1 MICLWIK
8 MTSFIYSIVGRAD
21 MYDPDLADA
30 ACQEVASALRE
41 QVASLTFFF
50 LFINLKPRVE

>member
-1 MICLWIK
+1 MICLWFQ

-21 MYDPDLADA
+21 MYDPDLADT

-41 QVASLTFFF
+41 QVASL
-50 LFINLKPRVE
+50 NHGS